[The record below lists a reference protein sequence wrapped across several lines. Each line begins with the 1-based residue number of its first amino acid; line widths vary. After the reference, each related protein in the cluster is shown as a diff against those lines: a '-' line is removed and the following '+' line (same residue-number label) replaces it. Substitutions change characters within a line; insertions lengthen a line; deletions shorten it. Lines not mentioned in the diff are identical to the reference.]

1 MWHIISRQDTRPH
14 PSTHVT
20 TDHGFPWVMLGFI
33 LIALFSGCAA
43 VGPDYQPPAATAPTT
58 WHNDATSGSPASEEL
73 AQWWT
78 TLNDPQLNTLIQL
91 AMTGN
96 TDLRQARAR
105 VREARARRGISRA
118 DRFPSLDA
126 SGSASSSKSSKE
138 TGSGT
143 SRELYSAGFD
153 ASWELD
159 LFGGKRRAEEAAQAD
174 LDASNEDFH
183 DVQVTLLAE
192 VARNY
197 LEVRSYQARLAI
209 ATKNIVSREET
220 TALIQQRFETGITSQ
235 LTVEQAVTSLEQARS
250 QLPALE
256 SGLDQAANRLAVL
269 LGRPPGD
276 LAAEL
281 AEPTPIPTAPERLA
295 IGIPADVLRQRPDVR
310 RAERQLAAQTA
321 RIGVATAALYPNFSL
336 TGSIGLE
343 AYTPSRLFNSDAA
356 SSSARAGLSWP
367 VFHFGAIRQ
376 NIEVRNAIQEQALI
390 NYEGVILAALEEV
403 ENSLGAYDRE
413 LRRNKSLALA
423 ATSAANSLDIAR
435 RQYDAGL
442 VNFLTV
448 LDSQRSQLSLQDQ
461 LATSRSAI
469 ITNLIAL
476 YKALGGGWT
485 SLATPSDE
493 NQQEQ

>member
-1 MWHIISRQDTRPH
+1 MWHLPFRQDNRPQL
-14 PSTHVT
+14 SNLVT
-20 TDHGFPWVMLGFI
+20 TATGFPLAILCVLLIML
-33 LIALFSGCAA
+33 LSGCVA
-43 VGPDYQPPAATAPTT
+43 VGPDYQHPATTAPAA
-58 WHNDATSGSPASEEL
+58 WHNEATANSPASEEL

-78 TLNDPQLNTLIQL
+78 TLNDPQLDNLIEL
-91 AMTGN
+91 AMAGN

-105 VREARARRGISRA
+105 VREARARRGVSRA
-118 DRFPSLDA
+118 AHLPSLDA
-126 SGSASSSKSSKE
+126 SGSASSSKSNKE

-159 LFGGKRRAEEAAQAD
+159 LFGGNRRAEEAVQAD
-174 LDASNEDFH
+174 LDASTEDFH

-197 LEVRSYQARLAI
+197 IEVRSYQARI
-209 ATKNIVSREET
+209 DITTKNIASREET
-220 TALIQQRFETGITSQ
+220 TALIRQRQEAGIASQ
-235 LTVEQAVTSLEQARS
+235 LTVEQAVTSLEQARA

-281 AEPTPIPTAPERLA
+281 AAPAPIPTVPERLA

-321 RIGVATAALYPNFSL
+321 RVGVATAALYPKFSL
-336 TGSIGLE
+336 TGSIGLD

-403 ENSLGAYDRE
+403 ENSL
-413 LRRNKSLALA
+413 
-423 ATSAANSLDIAR
+423 
-435 RQYDAGL
+435 
-442 VNFLTV
+442 
-448 LDSQRSQLSLQDQ
+448 
-461 LATSRSAI
+461 
-469 ITNLIAL
+469 
-476 YKALGGGWT
+476 
-485 SLATPSDE
+485 
-493 NQQEQ
+493 